1 MMKTLC
7 VREAFEI
14 LRERGIA
21 RDKQEL
27 RKWLNEGYI
36 RAEPPVNR
44 RVGWQIPEME
54 LLAFIEKFEAGEFQ
68 ELRRN
73 RRADVSIGLLQDEG
87 ARRTSGR
94 EDVGGESGVAARAG
108 ASPRLDP
115 YVIHLEVE
123 VSSLRK
129 DLRLLRRELNDLKK
143 VLGFPVLIQSDEE
156 ETETEGARR

>member
-1 MMKTLC
+1 MKTLC
-7 VREAFEI
+7 VREAFAI
-14 LRERGIA
+14 LRERGIV

-36 RAEPPVNR
+36 QAEPPVNR

-73 RRADVSIGLLQDEG
+73 RRADVSIGLLKEE
-87 ARRTSGR
+87 AALRTSS
-94 EDVGGESGVAARAG
+94 EDVGGGAGGTAGAG

-115 YVIHLEVE
+115 YVIHMEVE
-123 VSSLRK
+123 VSTLRK
-129 DLRLLRRELNDLKK
+129 ELRLLRRELNDLKK
-143 VLGFPVLIQSDEE
+143 VLGFPVLVHSDEE
-156 ETETEGARR
+156 DTETEAVKR